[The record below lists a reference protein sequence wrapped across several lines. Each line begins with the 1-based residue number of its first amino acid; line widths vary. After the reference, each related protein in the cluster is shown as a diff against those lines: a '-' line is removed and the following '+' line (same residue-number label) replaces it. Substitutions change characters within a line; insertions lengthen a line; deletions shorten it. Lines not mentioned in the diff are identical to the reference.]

1 MTYAVKNGILCFS
14 DNFNERLTDDILE
27 IMKQYNKIK
36 FGYHFNHEINNLP
49 SNVTHIWFG
58 KKFNQEI
65 NALPQGIVFINLG
78 YLFNRSIDRLPLTLR
93 KLILSKK
100 FNQPMNNL
108 PDNLEK
114 LVINSSYDLPIDFL
128 PVGLKKLKFENGSVF
143 SQSLDNLPQLDK
155 LQIPIQY
162 PKEINNLPDS
172 IKQLSIGVFWVQGK
186 RFCFDEPILSSIS
199 IATFHFPHLEN
210 SIYLFDNKIQR
221 FPANLEKLFIFRKY
235 KYNDVLSSQL
245 GDKLVIANPDQLIR
259 ESLLFK

>member
-14 DNFNERLTDDILE
+14 DNFNERLTVDILE
-27 IMKQYNKIK
+27 IIKQYNKIK
-36 FGYHFNHEINNLP
+36 FGYHFNQEINNLP
-49 SNVTHIWFG
+49 NNVTHIWFG

-65 NALPQGIVFINLG
+65 TSLPQGIVFIDLG
-78 YLFNRSIDRLPLTLR
+78 DFFNRPIDRLPLTLR

-100 FNQPMNNL
+100 FNQLINNL

-128 PVGLKKLKFENGSVF
+128 PVGLKKLKFGNGSVF

-172 IKQLSIGVFWVQGK
+172 IKQLSIGVFWFYGK
-186 RFCFDEPILSSIS
+186 RFCLDEPINSSIS
-199 IATFHFPHLEN
+199 IAAFHFPHLEN
-210 SIYLFDNKIQR
+210 SIHLFDNKIKR
-221 FPANLEKLFIFRKY
+221 FPANLDKLFIFGKY
-235 KYNDVLSSQL
+235 KYNDELSSQL
-245 GDKLVIANPDQLIR
+245 GDKLVIANPVQLIR
-259 ESLLFK
+259 ESLLLQ